1 MSLKYKRP
9 EGRGHWQVQEAKAR
23 FSELFRKARTEGT
36 QRVSH
41 HGKETVIVMAE
52 EDFLALQRCQAR
64 RGSLVDFFAH
74 SPLAN
79 TPLDLRRRPDHD
91 RPLDI

>member
-9 EGRGHWQVQEAKAR
+9 LGRGHWQVQEAKAR
-23 FSELFRKARTEGT
+23 FSELFRKTRTEGA

-41 HGKETVIVMAE
+41 HGKETVVLMAE
-52 EDFLALQRCQAR
+52 EDFLSLQRRHAR

-74 SPLAN
+74 SPLAS
-79 TPLDLRRRPDHD
+79 TKLDLRRSADHD
-91 RPLDI
+91 RPSDI